1 MNKFQWVL
9 VASGLGLVG
18 GIYLGSTQKDL
29 ALTVGIGSGGALTG
43 GGLVA
48 ALYQGKTK
56 RLTNTLEQRIENL
69 ILERDEFKKEFENLQ
84 RIHLEGSNLKDKAL
98 SEVENLKTKLELVD
112 NSLKDYQWRGE
123 KDKDEIVSLKE
134 TILKLNHKIEKLQ
147 DIVNDKEA
155 ELEEFSRDYQENLGR
170 DVELAFEKRKAEV
183 IEKEIAIDEEI
194 TTEAIELINDYKAFV
209 EGIMDR
215 HAHNRELLLDTNSK
229 AKVHIANI
237 VNSKNQAYQD
247 LQQEKQQLE
256 LQKQMLQQQLDGELI
271 APEKTK
277 GMAGWN
283 WTIANMLVDHMWEQC
298 DIPLKI
304 TGVDESLPDSSAVVA
319 FSFSKSAN
327 PEKIINIFNAN
338 GKQWA
343 KIRGIHYIG
352 NARLSPRFPAIE
364 VTIRRDKP
372 AQDSTESIYKQ
383 GLIPAK
389 LFGETIFK
397 AMTHG
402 NKGKPTLR
410 VMAATGDGK
419 GIATKNLLAYFLGLE
434 DSWEIWLSD
443 PVSGSD
449 EDYWDCEKV
458 AINRTEAR
466 EAYSNFYQIYQG
478 RKAKRLP
485 TTPKLLGVFDEF
497 DSEHPE
503 EQHEQAQEIM
513 GRIRHVG
520 MHQILVGQS
529 AEVGRNGWTWDSMK
543 NCALLVLEGS
553 IGSLRK
559 HLTTD
564 LGWTVQQKNKL
575 GKEYD
580 KYRKWADAE
589 NEANP
594 DRPVE
599 NQTRLGLLII
609 GDRYQFLEIPIAHKG
624 ILRGTSAVTVRTEIA
639 DSQIINKLSHPDND
653 SYNANLSTQKSILNS
668 NDEISLPTCPYCNS
682 INVTKK
688 GFNSKGQQYYSCK
701 DCSHLPKRWIN

>member
-1 MNKFQWVL
+1 MNKFQWTL
-9 VASGLGLVG
+9 VASGLGLIG
-18 GIYLGSTQKDL
+18 GIYLGNTQKDL
-29 ALTVGIGSGGALTG
+29 TLTVGVGSGGALTG

-56 RLTNTLEQRIENL
+56 RLTNTLEEKIENL
-69 ILERDEFKKEFENLQ
+69 IIERDELKKEFENLQ
-84 RIHLEGSNLKDKAL
+84 RIHLEGSNLKNKAL
-98 SEVENLKTKLELVD
+98 TEVENLKTKLELVD

-123 KDKDEIVSLKE
+123 KDKDEIVALKE
-134 TILKLNHKIEKLQ
+134 TILKLNHKVEKLQ
-147 DIVNDKEA
+147 DIVSDKEA
-155 ELEEFSRDYQENLGR
+155 ELEEFNRDYDENMSR

-194 TTEAIELINDYKAFV
+194 TSEAIELINDYKSFV
-209 EGIMDR
+209 EGIMNR
-215 HAHNRELLLDTNSK
+215 HAHNRELLLDTNQK
-229 AKVHIANI
+229 AKDHIANI
-237 VNSKNQAYQD
+237 VNSKNQAYED

-283 WTIANMLVDHMWEQC
+283 WTIANMLVDHMWEEC

-304 TGVDESLPDSSAVVA
+304 TGVDESLPDGSAVVA
-319 FSFSKSAN
+319 FAFSKSAN
-327 PEKIINIFNAN
+327 PQKIASVFNSKGN
-338 GKQWA
+338 EWA
-343 KIRGIHYIG
+343 KVRGIHYIG
-352 NARLSPRFPAIE
+352 NARVSPRFPAIE

-372 AQDSTESIYKQ
+372 AQDTTESIYRQ
-383 GLIPAK
+383 GLIPSR
-389 LFGETIFK
+389 LFGETIYK

-434 DSWEIWLSD
+434 NSWEIWLSD

-466 EAYSNFYQIYQG
+466 NAYDKFYEIYQG
-478 RKAKRLP
+478 RKAKRLS

-564 LGWTVQQKNKL
+564 LGWTTQQKNKL

-624 ILRGTSAVTVRTEIA
+624 ILRGTSAVTVRTDI
-639 DSQIINKLSHPDND
+639 SSGQIDNKAFNPDND
-653 SYNANLSTQKSILNS
+653 SYKGNLSGSKAILES
-668 NDEISLPTCPYCNS
+668 NDDLSLPTCPHCNS
-682 INVTKK
+682 VNVTKK
-688 GFNSKGQQYYSCK
+688 GFNYKGQQYYSCK